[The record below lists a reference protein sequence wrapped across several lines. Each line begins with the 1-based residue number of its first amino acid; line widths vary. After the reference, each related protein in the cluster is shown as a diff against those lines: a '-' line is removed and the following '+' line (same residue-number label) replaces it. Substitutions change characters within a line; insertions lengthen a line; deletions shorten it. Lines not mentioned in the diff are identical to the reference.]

1 VASKAGQRSRIR
13 RAGHGPQRGMT
24 SLYYAGTVEPAISMP
39 DPRGQ
44 LYLNFLS
51 VDTFLQASIG
61 ADRTQRRAA
70 TRDHEAAAGRIRPVR
85 CYLVIPCI
93 EIHYIACLRG
103 LLPRPSGAPSD
114 GWMCPASGQGV
125 QTRPNC
131 DVENGRVEVILVL
144 KQNVLFLCNV

>member
-1 VASKAGQRSRIR
+1 MS
-13 RAGHGPQRGMT
+13 
-24 SLYYAGTVEPAISMP
+24 

-70 TRDHEAAAGRIRPVR
+70 TRDHEAAAGRIRPAR

-93 EIHYIACLRG
+93 EIHYTATLKMAAWSTLWTGMTIWHRA
-103 LLPRPSGAPSD
+103 PTGA
-114 GWMCPASGQGV
+114 
-125 QTRPNC
+125 NH
-131 DVENGRVEVILVL
+131 
-144 KQNVLFLCNV
+144 